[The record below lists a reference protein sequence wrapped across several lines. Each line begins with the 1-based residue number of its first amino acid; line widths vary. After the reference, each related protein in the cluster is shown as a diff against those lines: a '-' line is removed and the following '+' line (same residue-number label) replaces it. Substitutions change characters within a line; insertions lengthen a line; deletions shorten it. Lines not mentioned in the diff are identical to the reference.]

1 MTKSMNLGAEDF
13 SHKAETMPNNLVLV
27 EEILL
32 ELGIH
37 SKGEATSPDEGLIA
51 SNYFIDTVEK
61 GQIVIR
67 ANELGDIKGVGF
79 EVKALDFL
87 GKHDAPVPTV
97 MRFNDDS
104 LEKHV
109 EDKRVIAYKPI
120 EGITV
125 SSNEL
130 DSCALATDAGRLLRN
145 MIVPAALYEQDGT
158 EPDGDVAFIKRITA
172 EFLDKYPD
180 LADHSFF
187 KDAVITLTSEKYA
200 EALRASPKGIVHADF
215 FYENI
220 IKRDDKLVGIIDFG
234 DAYYGA
240 ILNDVVIGAME
251 FSVLEVNEEWKP
263 ELLESFLQPNADWL
277 QESRIDFDMFQATL
291 LANCLRFAVYTLG
304 FERED
309 NSSASAD
316 ANRYV
321 QRYFKFKEVL
331 SLQLRKSYE
340 TVCG

>member
-1 MTKSMNLGAEDF
+1 MTERMKLEPKDTNFTGEQMS
-13 SHKAETMPNNLVLV
+13 NNQLLLN
-27 EEILL
+27 EILL
-32 ELGIH
+32 ELGVH
-37 SKGEATSPDEGLIA
+37 AKGEATSPDEGLIA

-67 ANELGDIKGVGF
+67 ANELGENKGVGF

-87 GKHDAPVPTV
+87 GKHDAPVPNV
-97 MRFNDDS
+97 LRFNDDS

-109 EDKRVIAYKPI
+109 DDKRVIAYTPI
-120 EGITV
+120 DGDTLG
-125 SSNEL
+125 SDEL
-130 DSCALATDAGRLLRN
+130 DSCALATEAGSLLRN
-145 MIVPAALYEQDGT
+145 MIVPAALYEPDGT
-158 EPDGDVAFIKRITA
+158 EPDGDATFIKGITT

-187 KDAVITLTSEKYA
+187 KDAVANLVSENYA
-200 EALRASPKGIVHADF
+200 EALRTSPKGIVHADF

-251 FSVLEVNEEWKP
+251 FSVFEANEQWKP
-263 ELLESFLQPNADWL
+263 ELFEAFLQPNADWL
-277 QESRIDFDMFQATL
+277 RKSGIDFDTFQATL

-309 NSSASAD
+309 DSSASAD
-316 ANRYV
+316 ENRYI
-321 QRYFKFKEVL
+321 QRYFKFKETL

-340 TVCG
+340 TVCD